1 MTNRIC
7 DLHTHSN
14 CSDGSLSPTELV
26 VAAKKQGIAVL
37 ALTDHNTTK
46 GLAEFMEAGK
56 TYGVITV
63 PGCEFSTDYKKTELH
78 VVGLFLPERS
88 WQAVEDYVIVLKRN
102 KHNSNLLLI
111 EKLRE
116 RGCDISYDE
125 AAALTDA
132 DEFNRAHVARVLLA
146 KGFVS
151 SMDQAFNTLLKPGN
165 GCYFP
170 AKRPDVLETI
180 RFIRRIGGLAVLAHP
195 FLNLDHAELETFLPQ
210 AKAAGMTAMETYY
223 SLFDAIETKEAA
235 AMAERFG
242 LLKSGGSD
250 FHDAAKPAISLGTG
264 QGDLCVPFS
273 VYETL
278 SEFHRRQAADN

>member
-1 MTNRIC
+1 MTNKIC

-26 VAAKKQGIAVL
+26 AAAKKQNIAVL

-46 GLAEFMEAGK
+46 GLKEFMAAGK
-56 TYGVITV
+56 TYDLITV
-63 PGCEFSTDYKKTELH
+63 PGCEFSTDYGDTELH
-78 VVGLFLPERS
+78 IVGLFLPERS
-88 WQAVEDYVIVLKRN
+88 WPAVEDYVEILKRN
-102 KHNSNLLLI
+102 KHRSNLLLI

-116 RGCDISYDE
+116 RGCEISYDE
-125 AAALTDA
+125 VAALTDA

-146 KGFVS
+146 KRFVS

-170 AKRPDVLETI
+170 SKRPDVLETTS
-180 RFIRRIGGLAVLAHP
+180 FIRKIGGLAVLAHP

-223 SLFDAIETKEAA
+223 SLFDKIETDEASA
-235 AMAERFG
+235 LAERFG
-242 LLKSGGSD
+242 LLQSGGSD

-278 SEFHRRQAADN
+278 LQYREKAHLE